1 MFFDGAAYLIPSG
14 EPADDPQS
22 PFPACQEKKREEGR
36 PLAVDEEWKQSG
48 TV

>member
-22 PFPACQEKKREEGR
+22 PFPACQEKKREERR